1 MSAAYGESRARLAET
16 ASISMENAIAQRT
29 AAPAARRALI
39 IGYLTYRGDARV
51 KRQVRTLAGAGYA
64 VDVICLAED
73 MGEGTGCVSMI
84 GIEVAGYQ
92 GGSRLRYIRCYGGF
106 FIKAALTAARL
117 AVRHRYDVA
126 IHAMGLLRGR
136 IPGIQL
142 RLIGK
147 GDALE

>member
-29 AAPAARRALI
+29 AAPAVRRALI

-73 MGEGTGCVSMI
+73 MGAVTGCVNLI
-84 GIEVAGYQ
+84 GIQVARYP
-92 GGSRLRYIRCYGGF
+92 GGSRLPYIRCYEGVF
-106 FIKAALTAARL
+106 FNA
-117 AVRHRYDVA
+117 
-126 IHAMGLLRGR
+126 
-136 IPGIQL
+136 
-142 RLIGK
+142 
-147 GDALE
+147 